1 MAIQWYPGH
10 MNKARVQLEDKL
22 SLLDVIVEVVDAR
35 IPASSRNP
43 LISDIVGDK
52 PHIII
57 LNKADLADP
66 NEINKWE
73 AKLKSDR
80 KFVLKLDAQHNTNMA
95 PLFKLIKLAAKDRI
109 DKLEAKGASNPT
121 IRICLV
127 GIPNCGKS
135 TIINRLVGR
144 NVAIVGDR
152 PGVTKGQSWLKTSE
166 SVQILDTPGILW
178 PKFEDQVVG
187 FRLAALGS
195 IKESVFHADD
205 VALFVMEY
213 LKENYFKSLVK
224 FSRLSEQSVNDLP
237 LPELLLAMTEKYG
250 MRDDY
255 EKMSLFL
262 LNQLRKGR
270 LGRINLEKV
279 EA

>member
-73 AKLKSDR
+73 AKLKSDG
-80 KFVLKLDAQHNTNMA
+80 KFVLKLDAQHNTNMM
-95 PLFKLIKLAAKDRI
+95 PLFKLIKLAAKERI

-178 PKFEDQVVG
+178 PKFEDQAVG

-224 FSRLSEQSVNDLP
+224 FSRLTEQEVTDLP